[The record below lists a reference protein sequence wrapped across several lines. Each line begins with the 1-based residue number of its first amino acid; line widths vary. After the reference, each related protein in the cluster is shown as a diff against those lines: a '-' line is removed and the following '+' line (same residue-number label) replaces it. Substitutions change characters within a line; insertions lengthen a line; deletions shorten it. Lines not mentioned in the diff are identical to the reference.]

1 MSRENVEVV
10 RRMYAAINSGLEPN
24 AVSDEALA
32 TVFDPEIE
40 VRQLAALAGT
50 AGSFHGYAGLREAKR
65 EVDEVLRDHRYELA
79 EHAAVGDRVA
89 FRAKAVGIG
98 RASGVPAELWVGH
111 LFELREGR
119 ISRWLVYSDPAKA
132 LEAVG
137 LSE

>member
-1 MSRENVEVV
+1 MAAAGASLCAKSRSPRDTGRAMSRENVEVV

-79 EHAAVGDRVA
+79 
-89 FRAKAVGIG
+89 
-98 RASGVPAELWVGH
+98 
-111 LFELREGR
+111 
-119 ISRWLVYSDPAKA
+119 
-132 LEAVG
+132 
-137 LSE
+137 